1 MGLLDS
7 VIGAMGSSQGG
18 GAGGGKGGGNAALLN
33 AVIGMLGQG
42 GNAGAG
48 GGSGGGLGGMAGALG
63 GLGGLAG
70 LVGMFSKSGLSEQVN
85 SWVGTG
91 QNLPVSGDQVTQALG
106 NDTISQLA
114 RQLGLGQGDVAGQ
127 LSQMLPQMI
136 DKLTPK
142 GQLPAGNDLGGLGDI
157 GSLLGGFLKR

>member
-18 GAGGGKGGGNAALLN
+18 GAGAAGGGHAALLN

-42 GNAGAG
+42 GAGAG
-48 GGSGGGLGGMAGALG
+48 TSGAGGMGAALG

-70 LVGMFSKSGLSEQVN
+70 LVGMFAKSGLGDQVN

-106 NDTISQLA
+106 SDTISQLA

-136 DKLTPK
+136 DKLTPR
-142 GQLPAGNDLGGLGDI
+142 GQLPAGNELSGLGDI

>member
-18 GAGGGKGGGNAALLN
+18 GAGAAGGGHAALLN

-42 GNAGAG
+42 GAGAG
-48 GGSGGGLGGMAGALG
+48 TSGAGGMGAAMSGLG

-70 LVGMFSKSGLSEQVN
+70 LVGMFAKSGLGDQVN

-106 NDTISQLA
+106 SDTISQLA

-136 DKLTPK
+136 DKLTPR
-142 GQLPAGNDLGGLGDI
+142 GQLPAGNELSGLGDI